1 MRFNR
6 VTMLKDSSINHNID
20 KLCPRDK
27 QILNM
32 LFVHNMS
39 KTTCKWLFRMNHKTF
54 HTHLHRIIKSI
65 IE

>member
-39 KTTCKWLFRMNHKTF
+39 KTTCKWLFY
-54 HTHLHRIIKSI
+54 
-65 IE
+65 